1 MVRYVKNRDLA
12 SDLEAVTGIES
23 DFEDDAQGVKDEG
36 LKEGESRAVLTFGSF
51 SAYVHFQPGF
61 CLKGDDEFTS
71 WRSLFFYL
79 CTDSILFAPLKSQG
93 LESRLN
99 YIRENTVEVAP
110 PPCSPKS
117 VYALSNLVSLPRKFH
132 A

>member
-1 MVRYVKNRDLA
+1 MVKYVGGRNPLV
-12 SDLEAVTGIES
+12 SDLEADVGIES
-23 DFEDDAQGVKDEG
+23 DCEDDAPAVKGEV
-36 LKEGESRAVLTFGSF
+36 LKEEQTRAVLTFGSF
-51 SAYVHFQPGF
+51 SAYVHLLYCFRLERNDGF
-61 CLKGDDEFTS
+61 AS

-79 CTDSILFAPLKSQG
+79 CTDTILFAPLKSQG

-117 VYALSNLVSLPRKFH
+117 VYALSNLVRRP
-132 A
+132 